1 MSGEVGHDDA
11 ARPATAGAEPPRLVD
26 PDEEAAAVEVL
37 IAEAR
42 ARARRRR
49 RWYALAIL
57 AALIG
62 AMVVVSS
69 GRADAPADRLPM
81 DAPAPPRPA
90 VPAALDPAR
99 IVASDGVYHLG
110 WVIVYGDGRVI
121 VGHETEPLERRLTA
135 AGLDL
140 VRSGAIAPM
149 DLLFPSSSLPEDIWA
164 DSTIR
169 PYQPTRYAACPDGPG
184 TAPAPARAPLPAAA
198 QALLRGREHTYTNV
212 DVVSRPADSGPSP
225 VAECSELSA
234 DEAAL
239 LVDILHDAGFSY
251 FEQLRT
257 TIMTCGGLGPS
268 KDVSICVNAV
278 LPHGSWVLWGG

>member
-1 MSGEVGHDDA
+1 MTIA
-11 ARPATAGAEPPRLVD
+11 ARPSRAGAEPPRLVD

-49 RWYALAIL
+49 RWYTLAIL

-81 DAPAPPRPA
+81 DAPAPSSPA
-90 VPAALDPAR
+90 VPAGQHDLAR
-99 IVASDGVYHLG
+99 VVASDGVYHLG

-169 PYQPTRYAACPDGPG
+169 SYQPTRYAACPEGPG

-212 DVVSRPADSGPSP
+212 DVVSRPDSGPFA

-239 LVDILHDAGFSY
+239 LVGILHDAGFSD
-251 FEQLRT
+251 FDQLRT